1 MLAALETIQLVKTYG
16 GITAVDHLDIA
27 VYTGELVGL
36 LGPNGAGKSTA
47 IRMLC
52 TILAPDSGSASVL
65 GHDVQEEKMAVRA
78 VIGVAPQEHAV
89 YDTLTARENIEF
101 IAAMH
106 GIPAAE
112 ARARADEILAKLGL
126 ADRHDRVKNFS
137 GGMKRRLDLA
147 MATVMDP
154 EVLFLD
160 EPTAGLDPQ
169 ARHVVWDYIRELK
182 ARGKAIL
189 LTTHD
194 MAEAELLSDRVV
206 IIDHGKIL
214 DQGTPLELKERHG
227 EGNVAELRCKDARD
241 VDGLREKVSKLD
253 FVTFTHANGDSVFS
267 INFSGGA
274 SNLARLLNQGLGGDL
289 SLVETL
295 SLRQTTLEDVFLRL
309 TGRRLRE

>member
-1 MLAALETIQLVKTYG
+1 MLAALETKKLVKAYNG
-16 GITAVDHLDIA
+16 VAVVDHLDIT
-27 VYTGELVGL
+27 VYNGELVGL
-36 LGPNGAGKSTA
+36 LGPNGAGKTTT

-52 TILAPDSGSASVL
+52 TILVPDGGSASVL
-65 GHDVQEEKMAVRA
+65 GHDVQKEKMAVRGL
-78 VIGVAPQEHAV
+78 IGVAPQEHAV
-89 YDTLTARENIEF
+89 YEALTARENVKF

-106 GIPAAE
+106 GVPSTE
-112 ARARADEILAKLGL
+112 ASARADEILDKLGL
-126 ADRHDRVKNFS
+126 KDRHDKVKNFS

-169 ARHVVWDYIRELK
+169 ARHVVWDYIKELK

-194 MAEAELLSDRVV
+194 MVEADMLSDRVV
-206 IIDHGKIL
+206 IIDRGKIL
-214 DQGTPLELKERHG
+214 DQGTPRELKERYG
-227 EGNVAELRCKDARD
+227 EANVAEMRCKNVSDIA
-241 VDGLREKVSKLD
+241 VLREKISKLD
-253 FVTFTHANGDSVFS
+253 FVTFTHVNGDLVLSV
-267 INFSGGA
+267 NFNGGA
-274 SNLARLLNQGLGGDL
+274 MNFARLLNQGLGGDL